1 MDRKYMVRVCVIY
14 IYIILSEVGGSE
26 TNREIVSFRF
36 VRACVCARG
45 LVVEWNF
52 GSVYGLCPLPFPFCR
67 ERFSLFPCGVRVSPS
82 ETKWDQAR
90 PSETM

>member
-36 VRACVCARG
+36 VRSCVRVCARSG
-45 LVVEWNF
+45 CRVEFRLNLR
-52 GSVYGLCPLPFPFCR
+52 SLPSP
-67 ERFSLFPCGVRVSPS
+67 FSLLP
-82 ETKWDQAR
+82 
-90 PSETM
+90 